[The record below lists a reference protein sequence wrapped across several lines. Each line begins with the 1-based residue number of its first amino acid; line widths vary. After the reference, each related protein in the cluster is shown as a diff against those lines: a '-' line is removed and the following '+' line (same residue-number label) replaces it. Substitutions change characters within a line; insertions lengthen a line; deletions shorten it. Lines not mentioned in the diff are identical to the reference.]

1 MKSLLRI
8 GSQLIVLLLIGGIL
22 APNSGGQS
30 PLQPGDQPPA
40 QTAIVRSVR
49 VIPDRA
55 GAAVEII
62 SNRPIV
68 PTIKKL
74 DGPPR
79 IVIDL
84 PNVNLA
90 VRRKRIEFTSQEIST
105 VRVDQYQNN
114 PPVVRV
120 VVDLVK
126 PSSYT
131 WDAAGNRLM
140 VRLHRAE
147 ETAAQ
152 PPAVPAFTAGVQP
165 AVVPVSRGRRGA
177 VVLAGSRV
185 AAGSSVTAGAD
196 TAILSLSRGGQVR
209 VCPGTTVSVTTS
221 HDGHEL
227 MLGMSTGALEAHY
240 TLDASADSVL
250 TPDFRI
256 LLAGPGEFHYA
267 IHADSRG
274 NTCVRALPGNTA
286 SAIVS
291 ELMGDGTYQVKP
303 TEQVVFRS
311 GRLNLLDTA
320 VPEDCGCPAPAVP
333 IMRASVP
340 SGPVIQAENLPAT
353 MRLARP
359 GNDVTPVPPP
369 VSTSGLQL
377 TRPPASQVT
386 LSVAA
391 PETAPLPAS
400 QPNEVH
406 VQVDAPFI
414 YRATDPQLPPAPTQE
429 AESLSATYSRQTPPL
444 PTTVL
449 PPPAEAQGRRPH
461 HGFFGKI
468 KGFFAAIFR

>member
-8 GSQLIVLLLIGGIL
+8 GSQLIVLLLLGGIL

-30 PLQPGDQPPA
+30 PPHGNQPPA
-40 QTAIVRSVR
+40 KAAIVRSVR
-49 VIPDRA
+49 VISDKDGP
-55 GAAVEII
+55 AVEII

-68 PTIKKL
+68 PTIEKL
-74 DGPPR
+74 DSPPR

-90 VRRKRIEFTSQEIST
+90 VRRKRIEFTSQEINT

-114 PPVVRV
+114 PPVARV
-120 VVDLVK
+120 VVDLLK

-152 PPAVPAFTAGVQP
+152 PPSVPAFTAGVQP
-165 AVVPVSRGRRGA
+165 AVVPVSPGRRGA

-185 AAGSSVTAGAD
+185 PAGSSVTAGAD

-221 HDGHEL
+221 RDRHEL
-227 MLGMSTGALEAHY
+227 MLGMSTGALEVHY
-240 TLDASADSVL
+240 PLDASADSVL

-267 IHADSRG
+267 IRADSRG
-274 NTCVRALPGNTA
+274 NTCVRALPENTA

-311 GRLNLLDTA
+311 GRLSLLDTT

-340 SGPVIQAENLPAT
+340 SGPVIPAENLPAT

-359 GNDVTPVPPP
+359 DNDVKPVPPP
-369 VSTSGLQL
+369 VSTSGLQP
-377 TRPPASQVT
+377 TSPPPSQVT

-400 QPNEVH
+400 EPNEVH
-406 VQVDAPFI
+406 VQVDAPLI
-414 YRATDPQLPPAPTQE
+414 YRATDPQLPPAATQE
-429 AESLSATYSRQTPPL
+429 AESLSATYSRQSPPL

-449 PPPAEAQGRRPH
+449 PPPAEAQPEHQH